1 MKTFKT
7 PKGTEL
13 PIMDMRG
20 KDYLQVAHRLVW
32 FRQEHPDW
40 AIETELLV
48 STAQEAL
55 AKATIKDASGR
66 VIATGHKTETA
77 KDFPAGWSE
86 KAETGA
92 IGRALALC
100 GYGTQ
105 FAPDFDE
112 GERIVDSPVAPAPR
126 PQQSFAAQPNP
137 YASQIRP
144 AEQNPVL
151 QGKDPGE
158 YEVKLG
164 RDKGKKLKDLSVA
177 TIESSLG
184 YWETKQ
190 RVEKVSQSV
199 ITEIQAMRKYLEV
212 LAKDVP
218 NASETGDSFL

>member
-7 PKGTEL
+7 KSGLEL
-13 PIMDMRG
+13 PLMDMRG

-48 STAQEAL
+48 STPQEAL

-66 VIATGHKTETA
+66 IIATGHKTETA

-105 FAPDFDE
+105 FAPELDE
-112 GERIVDSPVAPAPR
+112 GERIVDSPV
-126 PQQSFAAQPNP
+126 QSKQTFSERPNP
-137 YASQIRP
+137 LTTTLIQDTSHP
-144 AEQNPVL
+144 ALDNI
-151 QGKDPGE
+151 DPGDHIAAF
-158 YEVKLG
+158 G
-164 RDKGKKLKDLSVA
+164 RQKGKRLRELS
-177 TIESSLG
+177 TQDIESSLA
-184 YWETKQ
+184 YWETRI
-190 RVEKVSQSV
+190 RVENKPPSQKLSA
-199 ITEIQAMRKYLEV
+199 EINAMRRYLEV
-212 LAKDVP
+212 VAKDIP
-218 NASETGDSFL
+218 NAADTGDSFL